1 MLTLLGCS
9 NDDKGEAAREVFER
23 HVESCVC
30 RFLDY
35 ESESYSGVGYAE
47 MVAEC
52 NTIVQQANK
61 GRHRDQSNSNPSL
74 ESLRCTDDIDD
85 WRETIEEV
93 EAQQEANREGLRD
106 FLDADSGSN

>member
-35 ESESYSGVGYAE
+35 ESESYSGVDYAD

-61 GRHRDQSNSNPSL
+61 GRHRDQSNSNPLL

-85 WRETIEEV
+85 WRETIAAV
-93 EAQQEANREGLRD
+93 EAQQKANREGLRD
-106 FLDADSGSN
+106 FLDGDTDSN

>member
-9 NDDKGEAAREVFER
+9 ADDKGEAAREVFER

-35 ESESYSGVGYAE
+35 ESESYSGVDYPD

-52 NTIVQQANK
+52 NAIVQQANK

-93 EAQQEANREGLRD
+93 KAQQEANREGLQD